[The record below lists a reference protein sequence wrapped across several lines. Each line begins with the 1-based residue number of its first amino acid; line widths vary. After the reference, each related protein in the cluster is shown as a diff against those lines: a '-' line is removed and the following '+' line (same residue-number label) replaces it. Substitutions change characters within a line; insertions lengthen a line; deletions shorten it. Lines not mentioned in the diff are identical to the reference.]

1 MAITII
7 VAKSNNGIIG
17 KDGDLPWR
25 LPEDLKRFKRLT
37 TGNIVV
43 MGRKTYDSIGRPLP
57 NRKNIVISRNT
68 SLKIE
73 GVEVESDLINVLK
86 RNREENVYVIGGGQ
100 IYVDALPFTEKL
112 EVTEVDVELVG
123 DTSFPEIDSSHWKEI
138 FREKR
143 VDPESNLTYS
153 FVSLERVA

>member
-1 MAITII
+1 VAITII
-7 VAKSNNGIIG
+7 VAKSNTGIIG

-73 GVEVESDLINVLK
+73 GVDVEHDLVDVLK
-86 RNREENVYVIGGGQ
+86 RNQEENVYVIGGGQ
-100 IYVDALPFTEKL
+100 IYVEALPFSEKL

-123 DTSFPEIDSSHWKEI
+123 DTSFPEIDSSQWKEI

-153 FVSLERVA
+153 FVSLERIA

>member
-1 MAITII
+1 
-7 VAKSNNGIIG
+7 
-17 KDGDLPWR
+17 
-25 LPEDLKRFKRLT
+25 
-37 TGNIVV
+37 

-73 GVEVESDLINVLK
+73 GVEVEQDLIDVLK
-86 RNREENVYVIGGGQ
+86 RNQEENVYVIGGGQ
-100 IYVDALPFTEKL
+100 IYVDALPFSEKL

-123 DTSFPEIDSSHWKEI
+123 DTSFPEIDSSQWKEI

-143 VDPESNLTYS
+143 VDSESNLTYS
-153 FVSLERVA
+153 FVSLERIG

>member
-17 KDGDLPWR
+17 KDGGLPWR

-43 MGRKTYDSIGRPLP
+43 MGRKTYDSIGRALP

-73 GVEVESDLINVLK
+73 GVEVEHDLIDVLK
-86 RNREENVYVIGGGQ
+86 CNQEENVYVIGGGQ
-100 IYVDALPFTEKL
+100 IYVDALPLTEKL
-112 EVTEVDVELVG
+112 EITEVDVELVG
-123 DTSFPEIDSSHWKEI
+123 DTSFPEIDSSQWKEI

-143 VDPESNLTYS
+143 VDRESNLTYS
-153 FVSLERVA
+153 FVSLERIA

>member
-57 NRKNIVISRNT
+57 NRKNIVISRNM

-73 GVEVESDLINVLK
+73 GVDVEHDLVDVLK
-86 RNREENVYVIGGGQ
+86 RNQEENVYVIGGGQ
-100 IYVDALPFTEKL
+100 IYVEALPFSEKL

-123 DTSFPEIDSSHWKEI
+123 DTSFPEIDSSQWKEI

>member
-73 GVEVESDLINVLK
+73 GVEVEQDLIDVLK
-86 RNREENVYVIGGGQ
+86 RNQEENVYVIGGGQ
-100 IYVDALPFTEKL
+100 IYVDALPLTEKL
-112 EVTEVDVELVG
+112 EITEVDVELVG
-123 DTSFPEIDSSHWKEI
+123 DTSFPEIDSSHWNEI

-143 VDPESNLTYS
+143 VDSESNLTYS
-153 FVSLERVA
+153 FVSLERIA

>member
-25 LPEDLKRFKRLT
+25 IPEDLKRFKRLT

-73 GVEVESDLINVLK
+73 GVEVEQDLIDVLK
-86 RNREENVYVIGGGQ
+86 RNQEENVYVIGGGQ
-100 IYVDALPFTEKL
+100 IYVDALPLTEKL
-112 EVTEVDVELVG
+112 EITEVDVELVG
-123 DTSFPEIDSSHWKEI
+123 DTSFPEIDSSQWKEI

-143 VDPESNLTYS
+143 VDLESNLTYS
-153 FVSLERVA
+153 FVSLERIA

>member
-68 SLKIE
+68 LLKID
-73 GVEVESDLINVLK
+73 GVEVEYDLIDVLK
-86 RNREENVYVIGGGQ
+86 RNQEENVYVIGGGQ

-123 DTSFPEIDSSHWKEI
+123 DTSFPEIDSSQWKEI

-153 FVSLERVA
+153 FVSLERIA

>member
-1 MAITII
+1 VAITII

-73 GVEVESDLINVLK
+73 GVDVEHDLVDVLK
-86 RNREENVYVIGGGQ
+86 RNQEENVYVIGGGQ
-100 IYVDALPFTEKL
+100 IYVEALPFSEKL

-123 DTSFPEIDSSHWKEI
+123 DTSFPEIDSSQWKEI

-153 FVSLERVA
+153 FVSLERIA

>member
-1 MAITII
+1 VAITII

-73 GVEVESDLINVLK
+73 GVEVEYDLIDVLK
-86 RNREENVYVIGGGQ
+86 RNQEENVYVIGGGQ

-123 DTSFPEIDSSHWKEI
+123 DTSFPEIDSSQWKEI

-153 FVSLERVA
+153 FVSLERIA

>member
-1 MAITII
+1 
-7 VAKSNNGIIG
+7 
-17 KDGDLPWR
+17 
-25 LPEDLKRFKRLT
+25 
-37 TGNIVV
+37 

-68 SLKIE
+68 LLKID
-73 GVEVESDLINVLK
+73 GVEVEYDLIDVLK
-86 RNREENVYVIGGGQ
+86 RNQEENVYVIGGGQ

-123 DTSFPEIDSSHWKEI
+123 DTSFPEIDSSQWKEI

-153 FVSLERVA
+153 FVSLERIA

>member
-73 GVEVESDLINVLK
+73 GVEVEYDLISVLK
-86 RNREENVYVIGGGQ
+86 RNQEENVYVIGGGQ

-123 DTSFPEIDSSHWKEI
+123 DTSFPEIDSSQWKEI

-153 FVSLERVA
+153 FVSLERIA

>member
-25 LPEDLKRFKRLT
+25 IPEDLKRFKRLT

-73 GVEVESDLINVLK
+73 GVEVEQDLIDVLK
-86 RNREENVYVIGGGQ
+86 RNQEENVYVIGGGQ
-100 IYVDALPFTEKL
+100 IYVEALPFSEKL

-153 FVSLERVA
+153 FVSLERIA

>member
-1 MAITII
+1 VAITII

-68 SLKIE
+68 SLRIE
-73 GVEVESDLINVLK
+73 GVEVEYDLIDVLK
-86 RNREENVYVIGGGQ
+86 RNQEENVYVIGGGQ

-153 FVSLERVA
+153 FVSLERIA

>member
-73 GVEVESDLINVLK
+73 GVEVEHDLIDVLK
-86 RNREENVYVIGGGQ
+86 RNQEENVYVIGGGQ
-100 IYVDALPFTEKL
+100 IYVDALPLTEKL
-112 EVTEVDVELVG
+112 EITEVDVELVG
-123 DTSFPEIDSSHWKEI
+123 DTSFPEIDSSQWKEI

-143 VDPESNLTYS
+143 VDLESNLTYS
-153 FVSLERVA
+153 FVSLERIA

>member
-1 MAITII
+1 VAITII

-68 SLKIE
+68 SLRIE
-73 GVEVESDLINVLK
+73 GVEVEYDLIDVLK
-86 RNREENVYVIGGGQ
+86 RNQEENVYVIGGGQ

-123 DTSFPEIDSSHWKEI
+123 DTSFPEIDSSQWKEI

-153 FVSLERVA
+153 FVSLERIA

>member
-1 MAITII
+1 VAITII

-57 NRKNIVISRNT
+57 NRKNIVISRNM

-73 GVEVESDLINVLK
+73 GVDVEHDLVDVLK
-86 RNREENVYVIGGGQ
+86 RNQEENVYVIGGGQ
-100 IYVDALPFTEKL
+100 IYVEALPFSEKL

-123 DTSFPEIDSSHWKEI
+123 DTSFPEIDSSQWKEI

-153 FVSLERVA
+153 FVSLERIA

>member
-68 SLKIE
+68 SLRIE
-73 GVEVESDLINVLK
+73 GVEVEYDLIDVLK
-86 RNREENVYVIGGGQ
+86 RNQEENVYVIGGGQ

-123 DTSFPEIDSSHWKEI
+123 DTSFPEIDSSQWKEI

-153 FVSLERVA
+153 FVSLERIA

>member
-57 NRKNIVISRNT
+57 NRKNIVISRNM

-73 GVEVESDLINVLK
+73 GVDVEHDLVDVLK
-86 RNREENVYVIGGGQ
+86 RNQEENVYVIGGGQ
-100 IYVDALPFTEKL
+100 IYVEALPFSEKL

-123 DTSFPEIDSSHWKEI
+123 DTSFPEIDSSQWKEI

-153 FVSLERVA
+153 FVSLERIA

>member
-1 MAITII
+1 VTITII

-73 GVEVESDLINVLK
+73 GVDVEHDLVDVLK
-86 RNREENVYVIGGGQ
+86 RNQEENVYVIGGGQ
-100 IYVDALPFTEKL
+100 IYVDALPFSEKL

-123 DTSFPEIDSSHWKEI
+123 DTSFPEIDSSQWKEI

-153 FVSLERVA
+153 FVSLERIA

>member
-17 KDGDLPWR
+17 KGGDLPWR

-68 SLKIE
+68 LLKID
-73 GVEVESDLINVLK
+73 GVEVEYDLIDVLK
-86 RNREENVYVIGGGQ
+86 RNKEENVYVIGGGQ
-100 IYVDALPFTEKL
+100 IYVEALPFSEKL

-123 DTSFPEIDSSHWKEI
+123 DTSFPEIDSSQWKEI

-153 FVSLERVA
+153 FVSLERIA

>member
-73 GVEVESDLINVLK
+73 GVEVEYDLINVLK
-86 RNREENVYVIGGGQ
+86 RNQEENVYVIGGGQ

-153 FVSLERVA
+153 FVSLERIA

>member
-1 MAITII
+1 VAITII

-73 GVEVESDLINVLK
+73 GVEVEHDLIDVLK
-86 RNREENVYVIGGGQ
+86 RNQEENVYVIGGGQ
-100 IYVDALPFTEKL
+100 IYVDSLPLTEKL

-123 DTSFPEIDSSHWKEI
+123 DTSFPEIDSSQWKEI

-143 VDPESNLTYS
+143 VDSESNLTYS
-153 FVSLERVA
+153 FVSLERIA

>member
-73 GVEVESDLINVLK
+73 GVEVEHDLIDVLK
-86 RNREENVYVIGGGQ
+86 RNQEENVYVIGGGQ
-100 IYVDALPFTEKL
+100 IYVDALPLTEKL
-112 EVTEVDVELVG
+112 EITEVDIELIG
-123 DTSFPEIDSSHWKEI
+123 DTSFPEIDSSQWKEI

-143 VDPESNLTYS
+143 VDLESNLTYS
-153 FVSLERVA
+153 FVSLERIA

>member
-25 LPEDLKRFKRLT
+25 IPEDLKRFKRLT

-73 GVEVESDLINVLK
+73 GVEVEQDLIDVLK
-86 RNREENVYVIGGGQ
+86 RNQEENVYVIGGGQ
-100 IYVDALPFTEKL
+100 IYVDALPFSEKL
-112 EVTEVDVELVG
+112 EVTEVDVELIG
-123 DTSFPEIDSSHWKEI
+123 DTSFPEIDSSQWKEI

-143 VDPESNLTYS
+143 VDLESNLTYS
-153 FVSLERVA
+153 FVSLERIV

>member
-73 GVEVESDLINVLK
+73 GVEVEQDLIDVLK
-86 RNREENVYVIGGGQ
+86 RNQEENVYVIGGGQ

-143 VDPESNLTYS
+143 VDSESNLTYS
-153 FVSLERVA
+153 FVSLERIA

>member
-1 MAITII
+1 VAITII

-68 SLKIE
+68 LLKID
-73 GVEVESDLINVLK
+73 GVEVEYDLIDVLK
-86 RNREENVYVIGGGQ
+86 RNQEENVYVIGGGQ
-100 IYVDALPFTEKL
+100 IYFDALPFTERL

-123 DTSFPEIDSSHWKEI
+123 DTSFPEIDSSQWKEI

-153 FVSLERVA
+153 FVSLERIA

>member
-57 NRKNIVISRNT
+57 NRKNIVISRNM

-153 FVSLERVA
+153 FVSLERIA